1 MLCWLPEWMDLTSER
16 TQPSM
21 KSEIPDG
28 SETKD
33 EIDYKRAKSQRK
45 ENSTRTPLQT
55 DQVQTHYNFSG
66 VYLCWLGKC
75 GAHRN
80 PCCLSSM
87 WREWSRHKNNNKDT
101 APEQHYTDLSSRRGE
116 SKQQLQS
123 TPSKEEESSSD
134 EHVCAMFRFI
144 FDPHT
149 RPYYLQE
156 DKTEAA
162 VWESLAP
169 VSS

>member
-1 MLCWLPEWMDLTSER
+1 MLCWLSEWMDLTSER

-45 ENSTRTPLQT
+45 ENSTRIPLQT
-55 DQVQTHYNFSG
+55 DQVQTHYKFSG

-80 PCCLSSM
+80 PCCLSSL

-116 SKQQLQS
+116 SKQQLQV
-123 TPSKEEESSSD
+123 PPAKRRNHHRMNMCVRCSD
-134 EHVCAMFRFI
+134 LFSIHIRDHI
-144 FDPHT
+144 IYKKT
-149 RPYYLQE
+149 RQRLQSE
-156 DKTEAA
+156 N
-162 VWESLAP
+162 L
-169 VSS
+169 